1 MSAVGHGFDTLGGKG
16 RAAWAVAAALAAT
29 LAATAAPT
37 GAFPALV
44 KWSPLI
50 IKGFAFNLI
59 VSALAMGV
67 GTIAG
72 AFLGLTQISRVRALS
87 RGGDWV
93 IQFFRNAPWLVLLF
107 YSIFLIPFEFRV
119 LGVTVHFPAW
129 LKAVI
134 GLGLPVMANV
144 AEIVRGAVQSIP
156 TAQWESAASLGL
168 NRRQVVWRVILPQCI
183 KRMLPPWMNLY
194 AIVTTASPLISI
206 VGIED
211 GLTLTRAALNA
222 EGRHE
227 LLLPFYTFLLLLFF
241 VYCYPIAL
249 WTRRLEAR
257 YAFR

>member
-1 MSAVGHGFDTLGGKG
+1 MSAATDSALGG
-16 RAAWAVAAALAAT
+16 AARTVWIAAALAAT
-29 LAATAAPT
+29 ALAVAAAPP
-37 GAFPALV
+37 GAFTALF
-44 KWSPLI
+44 KWSPVIL
-50 IKGFAFNLI
+50 KGFAFNLF
-59 VSALAMGV
+59 VSALAMLS
-67 GTIAG
+67 GTVAG
-72 AFLGLTQISRVRALS
+72 AFLGLTQLSRWRAL
-87 RGGDWV
+87 RLAGEWIV
-93 IQFFRNAPWLVLLF
+93 QFFRNAPWLVLLF

-119 LGVTVHFPAW
+119 FGLTLQFPAW

-168 NRRQVVWRVILPQCI
+168 NRHQVIWRVILPQCI

-211 GLTLTRAALNA
+211 GLTMTRAALNA
-222 EGRHE
+222 EGRYE
-227 LLLPFYTFLLLLFF
+227 FLLPFYIFLLLLFF
-241 VYCYPIAL
+241 LYCYPIAR
-249 WTRRLEAR
+249 WTRRLETR

>member
-1 MSAVGHGFDTLGGKG
+1 MSAERATELGGAG
-16 RAAWAVAAALAAT
+16 RALWVGAAVAAAGLSIA
-29 LAATAAPT
+29 AAPA
-37 GAFPALV
+37 GSIAALI

-50 IKGFAFNLI
+50 LKGFAFNLI
-59 VSALAMGV
+59 VSALAMLC

-72 AFLGLTQISRVRALS
+72 AFLGLTQLS
-87 RGGDWV
+87 RSGALRRAGDW
-93 IQFFRNAPWLVLLF
+93 ITQFFRNAPWLVLLF

-119 LGVTVHFPAW
+119 FGLVVQFPGW

-144 AEIVRGAVQSIP
+144 AEIVRGALQSIP

-168 NRRQVVWRVILPQCI
+168 NRRQVIWRVILPQCI

-206 VGIED
+206 VGVED

-222 EGRHE
+222 EGRPD
-227 LLLPFYTFLLLLFF
+227 LLLPFYSFLLLLFF
-241 VYCYPIAL
+241 VYCYPIAR

-257 YAFR
+257 YAVR

>member
-1 MSAVGHGFDTLGGKG
+1 MTGAAHAGALSGAGRAVWIVAAAGAVGL
-16 RAAWAVAAALAAT
+16 AVAAA
-29 LAATAAPT
+29 
-37 GAFPALV
+37 PAGTFMALI

-50 IKGFAFNLI
+50 LKGFAFNLL
-59 VSALAMGV
+59 VSALAMFS

-72 AFLGLTQISRVRALS
+72 AFLGLTQLARSRAL
-87 RGGDWV
+87 RRAGDGV
-93 IQFFRNAPWLVLLF
+93 VQFFRNAPWLVLLF

-119 LGVTVHFPAW
+119 FGLVLQFPAW

-144 AEIVRGAVQSIP
+144 AEIVRGAVQSIA
-156 TAQWESAASLGL
+156 TTQWEAAASLGL
-168 NRRQVVWRVILPQCI
+168 NRRQVIWRVILPQCI

-211 GLTLTRAALNA
+211 GLTLTRAALSA
-222 EGRHE
+222 EGRSE
-227 LLLPFYTFLLLLFF
+227 LLLPFYMFLLLLFF
-241 VYCYPIAL
+241 IYCYPIAT

-257 YAFR
+257 YAVR